1 MILVGLHVFFVILF
15 GVDMSYIYLSHDTG
29 RSFEAVPGSDVHHY
43 LCLKRHS
50 KWHRLYTCTLIAS
63 AKRDHLSQYSSFF
76 PVSIQPISKGN
87 RNLFQPPN
95 AAWFVAL
102 PAPVLIHSQLNIMK
116 PCKLLNTLIEHKTS
130 LNLIQRK
137 QIPIKSPSGHGNKTN
152 PMISPAINLHL
163 VLGNSS

>member
-1 MILVGLHVFFVILF
+1 MYH
-15 GVDMSYIYLSHDTG
+15 IYLSHDTG

-76 PVSIQPISKGN
+76 SQFQYSLSKGN

-102 PAPVLIHSQLNIMK
+102 PAPVLIHSQWNIMK
-116 PCKLLNTLIEHKTS
+116 PGKLLTTLIEHKT
-130 LNLIQRK
+130 LNLIQK
-137 QIPIKSPSGHGNKTN
+137 NPISIKSPSGHGNKTN
-152 PMISPAINLHL
+152 PMISPAINIHL

>member
-1 MILVGLHVFFVILF
+1 MYH
-15 GVDMSYIYLSHDTG
+15 IYLSHDTG

-50 KWHRLYTCTLIAS
+50 KWHRLYTCTLIAN

-76 PVSIQPISKGN
+76 SQFQYSLSKGN

-102 PAPVLIHSQLNIMK
+102 PAPVLIHSQWNIMK
-116 PCKLLNTLIEHKTS
+116 PGKLLTTLIEHKTS
-130 LNLIQRK
+130 LNLIQK
-137 QIPIKSPSGHGNKTN
+137 NPISIKSPSGHVNKTN
-152 PMISPAINLHL
+152 PMISPAINIHL